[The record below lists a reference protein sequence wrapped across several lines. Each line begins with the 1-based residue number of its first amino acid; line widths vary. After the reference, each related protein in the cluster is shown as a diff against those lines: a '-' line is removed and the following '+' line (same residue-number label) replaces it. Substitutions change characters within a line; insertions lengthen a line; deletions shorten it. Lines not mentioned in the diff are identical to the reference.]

1 MEEVVALTKNRSFG
15 DMESKIMK
23 TGNKVN
29 LVIAEPE
36 IYKYSVKDMD
46 FAVLASDGVYDKLS
60 NEQIVE
66 TVWETID
73 FYKCKYREEVN
84 RKIRLRGTS
93 NSKNSVL
100 RSSLNTYT
108 SQKLTERIR
117 RKSQRKTY
125 SQVFDSQKSI
135 RKGNRSKSK
144 SKKNSVKSRS
154 TVFDKSMRLKN
165 EHNDSVTSID
175 MKQKVEKELEPWELK
190 CRKNYEKI
198 LGDCVNNIL
207 KRSLLNESDDN
218 VTLIMLVFKDLLQL

>member
-1 MEEVVALTKNRSFG
+1 MEDFVVLTKNRSFG

-73 FYKCKYREEVN
+73 FYKRKYKEEIN

-108 SQKLTERIR
+108 SQKLTERVR

-135 RKGNRSKSK
+135 KKGNRSKSK
-144 SKKNSVKSRS
+144 KNNVKSRS
-154 TVFDKSMRLKN
+154 TVFGKSMNSKN

-190 CRKNYEKI
+190 CRQNYEKI

-218 VTLIMLVFKDLLQL
+218 VTLIMLVFKDLLQV